1 MTRLYA
7 LLAALVLSACGGD
20 DPEPAPAPAPPTVE
34 ADTPLGP
41 APDSEIP
48 ADSVVTPDVPLSD
61 APVADTP
68 PIAARPPATPRPT
81 PSAETPAPPAPAPAA
96 PTPPRA
102 DDRQPERPA
111 RPGVDRSG
119 AEQLWTR
126 FQSAL
131 RARDVSRIDDV
142 LHTTVRVRGQDYD
155 RDGPQVQEVVKQ
167 FAENPDLASAYLN
180 ASADELAVNGTRA
193 TFESR
198 ASYTLEGV
206 DYEVT
211 VFGTM
216 REVAPGR
223 WRIVE
228 LGSRE

>member
-7 LLAALVLSACGGD
+7 VLLLAVVLSACGDD
-20 DPEPAPAPAPPTVE
+20 DPALAPDAPTVE
-34 ADTPLGP
+34 AETPLGP
-41 APDSEIP
+41 GPASEAPPDS
-48 ADSVVTPDVPLSD
+48 AVTPDVARLDDLIAD
-61 APVADTP
+61 APAADAP
-68 PIAARPPATPRPT
+68 LAARPPAPAPT
-81 PSAETPAPPAPAPAA
+81 PDVEAPVPAARPPAAPAPPRAPARQPETPA
-96 PTPPRA
+96 
-102 DDRQPERPA
+102 
-111 RPGVDRSG
+111 VDRSG

-131 RARDVSRIDDV
+131 RARDVSRIGDV

-155 RDGPQVQEVVKQ
+155 RDGPQVQEVVRQ
-167 FAENPDLASAYLN
+167 FAENPDLADAYLA
-180 ASADELAVNGTRA
+180 ASADELAVDGDRA
-193 TFESR
+193 TFASR

-216 REVAPGR
+216 REVSPGT